1 MPADPRPGTY
11 HAQEVAP
18 GVAED
23 YANLV
28 ARGERITVPYG
39 TFTDTLRTEEWS
51 PLEPGAISPKSYA
64 AGVGLLDDDGAVL
77 TSVEV
82 LR

>member
-23 YANLV
+23 YANIV
-28 ARGERITVPYG
+28 VRGERITVPYG
-39 TFTDTLRTEEWS
+39 TFTDTLR
-51 PLEPGAISPKSYA
+51 GAATRRA
-64 AGVGLLDDDGAVL
+64 AAAVR
-77 TSVEV
+77 TRASGSHS
-82 LR
+82 RASS